1 MTLCQKVNGLIEKL
15 NSEILMVY
23 QLKIKKLRPY
33 LYSKLINMFKNLLN
47 MLLKIFI

>member
-23 QLKIKKLRPY
+23 QLKIKKLRQYQY
-33 LYSKLINMFKNLLN
+33 LKSKNMFKIL
-47 MLLKIFI
+47 